1 MFMTIFLFLS
11 PSFSEILLVLLAVLL
26 MFGSDKLP
34 ELARG
39 VGKGVRQFKNAT
51 GEIQRE
57 IKSGMTEVKEVKK
70 KVEDDINS
78 KVKDI

>member
-1 MFMTIFLFLS
+1 MTIFLFLS